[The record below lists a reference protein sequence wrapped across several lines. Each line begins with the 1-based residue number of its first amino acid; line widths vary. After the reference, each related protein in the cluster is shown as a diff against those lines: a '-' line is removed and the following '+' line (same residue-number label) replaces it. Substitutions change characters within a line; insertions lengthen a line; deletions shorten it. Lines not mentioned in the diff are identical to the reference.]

1 MTFLGMTKRAS
12 AVVVTGAMAALLLAF
27 VAGAESQRYRLWP
40 AAAWAKVRSSLRVP
54 LPPPTLDRHPVACPA
69 GAMVI
74 LVVGQSHG
82 ANYVAERFAGSPGV
96 FNAFEGECYRA
107 RDPLLGAE
115 GAKGNLWTQVG
126 NVIVAD
132 RLARAV
138 VILNPSIGSS
148 KLHQWIPQGSLNS
161 HLGASIAGLPK
172 GLTITH
178 VAIQIGEGD
187 YQEATSAR
195 KFRKGLGE
203 LVKFL
208 RAQGVTAPVFVAQES
223 LYCSA
228 ARADNPI
235 ARVQRTFRAD
245 GVFPGPNMDALPF
258 GRDDGCHLSGSGAK
272 EFAPQWVESF
282 FPDAPV
288 ID

>member
-1 MTFLGMTKRAS
+1 MTKRAF
-12 AVVVTGAMAALLLAF
+12 AIVVTGGVAAFLLAF
-27 VAGAESQRYRLWP
+27 IAGAESQRYRLWP
-40 AAAWAKVRSSLRVP
+40 AAAWAKVRSHLRTP
-54 LPPPTLDRHPVACPA
+54 LPPPTLDHRPVACPA
-69 GAMVI
+69 DAMVI

-82 ANYVAERFAGSPGV
+82 ANYVSERFAGRPGV
-96 FNAFEGECYRA
+96 FNAYQGQCYRA
-107 RDPLLGAE
+107 HDPLLGAE
-115 GAKGNLWTQVG
+115 GVKGNLWTVVG
-126 NVIVAD
+126 NDVVAA
-132 RLARAV
+132 RLAPAV

-148 KLHQWIPQGSLNS
+148 KLHQWIPQGSLNAY
-161 HLGASIAGLPK
+161 LGTSITGLPK
-172 GLTITH
+172 GLTISH
-178 VAIQIGEGD
+178 VAVQIGEGD
-187 YQEATSAR
+187 YQEGTSAR

-208 RAQGVTAPVFVAQES
+208 RAQGVTAPVFVARES
-223 LYCSA
+223 LYCSV

-272 EFAPQWVESF
+272 DFASQWVESF